1 MSIRAVPATEV
12 VLKTGMWATR
22 AAVNA
27 DRTVPYCLSRCEDTG
42 RLRNFDA
49 AAARDRSLFEGLH
62 FNDSDVFKTLEG
74 VATVLAQKRDPDL
87 ERQADELIA
96 RIAAAQEPDGY
107 LYTIRTSGAHGESEA
122 AGPERWSNLRQ
133 GHELYNVGHLYEA
146 AVAYADATGKDDLLA
161 VATKSADFVAETFG
175 PDALVGVPGHQEIE
189 IGLMRLARKT
199 GQSRYAALARFFL
212 GARGKAGRG
221 DGGGLDGSGP
231 TDNAEYTQDH
241 LPVLEQ
247 TEAVG
252 HAVRAGYLYAAM
264 TETAL
269 AAGGGSD
276 ADEYAVAVLRLWHDV
291 VGRKL
296 YLTGG
301 IGARPEIEG
310 FGEPYELPNDSS
322 YAETCASIA
331 LVLWARRL
339 FLLTGSA
346 DHYDV
351 LERTLYN
358 GLLSGVALGGTDF
371 FYANPLE
378 ADGVAGF
385 NIGSATRQ
393 PWFECSCCPTNVA
406 RFVSTVG
413 SYVFATSEDCVYVN
427 LYVPSE
433 ATVAVAGVEL
443 RLSLA
448 TEYPWN
454 GSVSLTVQAETPVRA
469 TVRLRLPGWA
479 RGRPVP
485 SDLYRYRDAGADRV
499 EVAVNGDAVT
509 PPVTDAG
516 YLEITREWRSGD
528 VVTLGLPMPVRFVDA
543 DDRVEAD
550 RGKVALER
558 GPLVY
563 CLEQA
568 DNGTDVRQLTLT
580 VPAEWQPEPRP
591 DLLGGIT
598 VLTNGE
604 LTAVPYFAWGHRGA
618 GSMAVWLREAAGR

>member
-1 MSIRAVPATEV
+1 MNAFPATEV
-12 VLKTGMWATR
+12 ASRAGIWATR

-27 DRTVPYCLSRCEDTG
+27 DRTVPYCLSRCEETG

-49 AAARDRSLFEGLH
+49 AAAADRSLFAGLH
-62 FNDSDVFKTLEG
+62 FNDSDVFKALEG

-161 VATKSADFVAETFG
+161 VATKSADFVADTFG

-199 GQSRYAALARFFL
+199 GRSRYAELARFFL
-212 GARGKAGRG
+212 DTRGTAGRADAAG
-221 DGGGLDGSGP
+221 PDGSGP
-231 TDNAEYTQDH
+231 TDNAAYTQDH

-252 HAVRAGYLYAAM
+252 HAVRAVYLYIAM

-269 AAGGGSD
+269 AADGGSD
-276 ADEYAVAVLRLWHDV
+276 ADEYAAAVLRLWHDI

-310 FGEPYELPNDSS
+310 FGAPYELPNDTA

-358 GLLSGVALGGTDF
+358 GLLAGVALGGTDF

-385 NIGSATRQ
+385 NIGSAERQ

-406 RFVSTVG
+406 RFISTVG
-413 SYVFATSEDCVYVN
+413 SYIFATNDDCIYVN
-427 LYVPSE
+427 LYIPSE
-433 ATVAVAGVEL
+433 ATVAVAGAEL
-443 RLSLA
+443 QLTLA
-448 TEYPWN
+448 TAYPWN

-469 TVRLRLPGWA
+469 AVRLRLPGWA

-485 SDLYRYRDAGADRV
+485 SDLYRYRDANADRL

-509 PPVTDAG
+509 SPVTDAG
-516 YLEITREWRSGD
+516 YVEITREWRSGD
-528 VVTLGLPMPVRFVDA
+528 EVTLGLPMPVRFVEA

-568 DNGTDVRQLTLT
+568 DNGRDVRQFTLT
-580 VPAEWQPEPRP
+580 TPAEWRTEPRP

-618 GSMAVWLREAAGR
+618 GSMAVWLREAASR

>member
-1 MSIRAVPATEV
+1 
-12 VLKTGMWATR
+12 MWATR
-22 AAVNA
+22 VAVNA
-27 DRTVPYCLSRCEDTG
+27 ERTVPYCLSRCEDTG

-49 AAARDRSLFEGLH
+49 AAAGDRSLFEGLH

-74 VATVLAQKRDPDL
+74 VATVLAQTRDPDL

-107 LYTIRTSGAHGESEA
+107 LYTIRTSGAHVGSES
-122 AGPERWSNLRQ
+122 AGPARWSNLRQ

-146 AVAYADATGKDDLLA
+146 AIAYADATGKDNLLA
-161 VATKSADFVAETFG
+161 VATKSADFVADTFG
-175 PDALVGVPGHQEIE
+175 PDALVGVPGHEEIE
-189 IGLMRLARKT
+189 LGLMRLARKT
-199 GQSRYAALARFFL
+199 GRSRYAELARFFL
-212 GARGKAGRG
+212 DARGSAGRVG
-221 DGGGLDGSGP
+221 SAGPDGSGP
-231 TDNAEYTQDH
+231 TDNAAYSQDH

-252 HAVRAGYLYAAM
+252 HAVRAVYLYIAM
-264 TETAL
+264 TEAAL
-269 AAGGGSD
+269 AADGESH
-276 ADEYAVAVLRLWHDV
+276 ADEYAAAVLRLWQDV

-310 FGEPYELPNDSS
+310 FGEPYELPNDSA

-351 LERTLYN
+351 LERTLCN
-358 GLLSGVALGGTDF
+358 GLLAGVALGGAEF

-378 ADGVAGF
+378 ADGVTGF
-385 NIGSATRQ
+385 NIGSAERQ
-393 PWFECSCCPTNVA
+393 PWFACSCCPTNVA
-406 RFVSTVG
+406 RFISTVG
-413 SYVFATSEDCVYVN
+413 SYIFATSEECVYVN
-427 LYVPSE
+427 LYVSSE
-433 ATVAVAGVEL
+433 ATVAVAGAKL
-443 RLSLA
+443 QLSLA
-448 TEYPWN
+448 TDYPWN
-454 GSVSLTVQAETPVRA
+454 GDVSLTVWTETPVRA

-479 RGRPVP
+479 RGRPVS
-485 SDLYRYRDAGADRV
+485 SDLYRYRYRDASADRL

-509 PPVTDAG
+509 PSVTDAG

-528 VVTLGLPMPVRFVDA
+528 QVTLGLPMPVRFVEA

-568 DNGTDVRQLTLT
+568 DNGGDVRQQTLT
-580 VPAEWQPEPRP
+580 APAEWQPEPRP

-618 GSMAVWLREAAGR
+618 GSMAVWLPEAASR

>member
-1 MSIRAVPATEV
+1 
-12 VLKTGMWATR
+12 
-22 AAVNA
+22 
-27 DRTVPYCLSRCEDTG
+27 
-42 RLRNFDA
+42 
-49 AAARDRSLFEGLH
+49 
-62 FNDSDVFKTLEG
+62 
-74 VATVLAQKRDPDL
+74 
-87 ERQADELIA
+87 
-96 RIAAAQEPDGY
+96 
-107 LYTIRTSGAHGESEA
+107 
-122 AGPERWSNLRQ
+122 
-133 GHELYNVGHLYEA
+133 
-146 AVAYADATGKDDLLA
+146 
-161 VATKSADFVAETFG
+161 
-175 PDALVGVPGHQEIE
+175 
-189 IGLMRLARKT
+189 MRLARKT
-199 GQSRYAALARFFL
+199 GQRRYAELARFFL
-212 GARGKAGRG
+212 AARGRAGRG
-221 DGGGLDGSGP
+221 DTGGPVGSGP
-231 TDNAEYTQDH
+231 TDNAAYSQDH

-252 HAVRAGYLYAAM
+252 HAVRAVYLYIAM
-264 TETAL
+264 TE
-269 AAGGGSD
+269 AAFPASGGSD
-276 ADEYAVAVLRLWHDV
+276 ADEYAAAVLRLWHDI
-291 VGRKL
+291 VGGKL

-310 FGEPYELPNDSS
+310 FGEPYELPNDSA

-378 ADGVAGF
+378 ADGVTGF
-385 NIGSATRQ
+385 NIGSAERQ
-393 PWFECSCCPTNVA
+393 PWFACSCCPSNVA
-406 RFVSTVG
+406 RFISTVG

-427 LYVPSE
+427 LCIPAE
-433 ATVAVAGVEL
+433 ATVTVDGVSLHL
-443 RLSLA
+443 RLA

-454 GSVSLTVQAETPVRA
+454 GRVSLTVQTEVPVRA

-485 SDLYRYRDAGADRV
+485 SDLYRYRDANADHA

-509 PPVTDAG
+509 PWVTDAG

-528 VVTLGLPMPVRFVDA
+528 VVTLGLPMSVRFVEA

-550 RGKVALER
+550 RGRVALER

-568 DNGTDVRQLTLT
+568 DNGGDVRELTLDA
-580 VPAEWQPEPRP
+580 PAEWQPEPRP

-598 VLTNGE
+598 VLTNGD

-618 GSMAVWLREAAGR
+618 GSMAVWLREAASR

>member
-1 MSIRAVPATEV
+1 
-12 VLKTGMWATR
+12 MWATR

-175 PDALVGVPGHQEIE
+175 PDRLVGVPGHQEIE

-276 ADEYAVAVLRLWHDV
+276 ADEHAAAVLRLWHDV

-310 FGEPYELPNDSS
+310 FGEPYELPNDSA

-358 GLLSGVALGGTDF
+358 GLLSGRRARWHRLLLRESARSRRRGGLQHRLGSTPAVVRVLLLSHQRGPVHQHRGLLRLRHQRRLRVRESLYSF
-371 FYANPLE
+371 GSNRRGCRRGAAAQPRHGVPLE
-378 ADGVAGF
+378 RKRFAHGPGGD
-385 NIGSATRQ
+385 
-393 PWFECSCCPTNVA
+393 A
-406 RFVSTVG
+406 RPG
-413 SYVFATSEDCVYVN
+413 HRPA
-427 LYVPSE
+427 
-433 ATVAVAGVEL
+433 
-443 RLSLA
+443 
-448 TEYPWN
+448 
-454 GSVSLTVQAETPVRA
+454 Q
-469 TVRLRLPGWA
+469 RLPGWA

-528 VVTLGLPMPVRFVDA
+528 VVTLGLPMPVRFVEA

-568 DNGTDVRQLTLT
+568 DNGGDVRQRILTA
-580 VPAEWQPEPRP
+580 PAEWQPEPRP

-618 GSMAVWLREAAGR
+618 GSMAVWLREAASR